1 MPNNCSICYLT
12 ISLQCMEDR
21 RLRCQGPP
29 LWPEEPLSCWALMM
43 VTTGN
48 LAKSPYRIR
57 CLSHSVNI
65 GKEKGWEGMCTMK
78 RWMDTLRKRRCYAET
93 RFKHKE
99 CSSRALQ
106 KLLLRALKSIQS
118 KRFKIW
124 AFILL
129 ANGPYLLYV
138 SSPPVY
144 ITWRYSSQYHTQ
156 PQFYQAWGKFLR

>member
-1 MPNNCSICYLT
+1 MYGRQTPR
-12 ISLQCMEDR
+12 ISR
-21 RLRCQGPP
+21 A
-29 LWPEEPLSCWALMM
+29 ST
-43 VTTGN
+43 VTRGTLELLDPHDGHYWQP
-48 LAKSPYRIR
+48 SQEPYRIR
-57 CLSHSVNI
+57 RLSHSVNI
-65 GKEKGWEGMCTMK
+65 GKEKGWEAMCTMK

-93 RFKHKE
+93 RFKHYE

-144 ITWRYSSQYHTQ
+144 ITWRYSSEYHTQ